1 MAAARELFAERGYAD
16 TPTEAIVERA
26 RVTRGALYYHFKD
39 KAGLFRDVFSE
50 TDQVMETAVAQSV
63 EAAEGDDWQ
72 RIMTGV
78 HTFLDLCSN
87 PNTQRI
93 LYIDGPVVLGMDWPS
108 PMGLTLI
115 RQSLALL
122 MSRGYLAEQP
132 VEPLTSLIYG
142 SFTQAA
148 LYIARADDRLTAREE
163 IEHAL
168 HELFNGLRIKP

>member
-78 HTFLDLCSN
+78 HTFLDLCST

-108 PMGLTLI
+108 PMGLALI

-122 MSRGYLAEQP
+122 MSQGYLAEQP

-142 SFTQAA
+142 SLTQAA